1 MGQSVW
7 RPLILMLI
15 VVLVFDLLYNV
26 VMKQAAVQGA
36 EVSYSRFREELGA
49 DNIKKITIK
58 GSSIKGEFRA
68 KTRITAVVE
77 GKEAARE
84 VTSFTTVL
92 PVIQDPGLM
101 ADLAAKKVEVTAVST
116 ESSPFATALIYL
128 LPWLL
133 IIGIWWVAMRG
144 MKGQGPG
151 AMLGGF
157 AKSGAKM
164 YTTTEKV
171 NVTFDDVAGMENP
184 KLELR
189 EVVEFL
195 KEPKKFQRLGGKV
208 PKGVLLVGP
217 PGTGKTL
224 LARAVAGEA
233 GVAFFSISASQ
244 FIEMFVGVGASR
256 VRDLFTNAKKAAP
269 SIIFIDELD
278 AVGRSRGAGFGG
290 GHDEREQTLN
300 QLLSEMDGFDPHEE
314 VIVLAATNR
323 PDVLDPAL
331 LRPGRFDR
339 HVVIER
345 PDWRDREQILKVH
358 TRKINLDKDVDLAVI
373 ARGTPGMTGADLESL
388 VNEAAIL
395 AARGNAPAVNMSHL
409 ENAKDKI
416 LMGGERKM
424 FITGEEKRIT
434 AYHEAGHALVAKLIP
449 GTDPVHKVTI
459 IPHGMALGVTQQLPE
474 DDRYHYPKAYLV
486 NRLRVAL
493 GGRVA
498 ERLVFND
505 LSTGAQSDLKTV
517 TDLAEK
523 MVCQWGMSDKIG
535 AMTFSRG
542 QEHPFLGRKLAEE
555 KTFSEE
561 MAWLIDQEIAAIIR
575 DAEKGA
581 EELVAANRI
590 KLDALADALLE
601 EETLDGKRV
610 DEILA
615 AVEKGVP
622 PPAPAA

>member
-1 MGQSVW
+1 M
-7 RPLILMLI
+7 LIL
-15 VVLVFDLLYNV
+15 VLFFDLFYNV
-26 VMKQAAVQGA
+26 IMKQAAEEGA
-36 EVSYSRFREELGA
+36 EISYSRFKDELA
-49 DNIKKITIK
+49 ANNIKKITIK
-58 GSSIKGEFRA
+58 GTSLKGEFRT
-68 KTRITAVVE
+68 KTKITAVAQ
-77 GKEAARE
+77 GKEVVRE
-84 VTSFTTVL
+84 VDNFNTIL
-92 PVIQDPGLM
+92 PTIADPALM
-101 ADLAAKKVEVTAVST
+101 PALTEKKVEVTAVST
-116 ESSPFATALIYL
+116 ESTPFASMLIYL
-128 LPWLL
+128 LPWLF
-133 IIGIWWVAMRG
+133 IIGIWWLAMRG
-144 MKGQGPG
+144 VRGQGPG
-151 AMLGGF
+151 AMMGGF
-157 AKSGAKM
+157 AKSGARV
-164 YTTTEKV
+164 YSTGEKI

-184 KLELR
+184 KQELR

-195 KEPKKFQRLGGKV
+195 KDPKKFQRIGGKV

-233 GVAFFSISASQ
+233 GVSFFSISASQ

-256 VRDLFTNAKKAAP
+256 VRDLFTSAKKAAP
-269 SIIFIDELD
+269 SIVFIDELD

-314 VIVLAATNR
+314 VIVMAATNR

-358 TRKINLDKDVDLAVI
+358 TRKISLSGDVDLGVI

-395 AARGNAPAVNMSHL
+395 AARENAPVVTMTHL
-409 ENAKDKI
+409 ELAKDKI

-424 FITGEEKRIT
+424 FISDQEKRIT
-434 AYHEAGHALVAKLIP
+434 AYHEAGHALVAKLLP

-459 IPHGMALGVTQQLPE
+459 IPRGMALGITQQLPE
-474 DDRYHYPKAYLV
+474 DDRYHYPKTYLM
-486 NRLRVAL
+486 NRLAVAL
-493 GGRVA
+493 GGRAA
-498 ERLVFND
+498 EKLVFSD
-505 LSTGAQSDLKTV
+505 LSTGAQSDLKLV
-517 TDLAEK
+517 TDLSEK

-542 QEHPFLGRKLAEE
+542 EEHPFLGLKLAQE
-555 KTFSEE
+555 KSFSEE
-561 MAWLIDQEIAAIIR
+561 MAWLIDQEIAVIIKE
-575 DAEKGA
+575 AELKA
-581 EELVAANRI
+581 DELVLANRP
-590 KLDALADALLE
+590 KLDALATALLE

-610 DEILA
+610 DEVLA
-615 AVEKGVP
+615 TA
-622 PPAPAA
+622 

>member
-1 MGQSVW
+1 MGQSIW
-7 RPLILMLI
+7 KPLLIMLIL
-15 VVLVFDLLYNV
+15 VVLFDLIYTAI
-26 VMKQAAVQGA
+26 MQQALEQGA
-36 EVSYSRFREELGA
+36 EISYSRFRDELAA
-49 DNIKKITIK
+49 DNVKRVTLK
-58 GSSIKGEFRA
+58 GSSIKGNFRG
-68 KTRITAVVE
+68 KTNIVEKVQGKDVV
-77 GKEAARE
+77 RE
-84 VTSFTTVL
+84 VTAFTTIL
-92 PVIQDPGLM
+92 PNIADPTLM
-101 ADLAAKKVEVTAVST
+101 PELTAKKVELKAIST
-116 ESSPFATALIYL
+116 ETSAFAGALLYI

-133 IIGIWWVAMRG
+133 IIGIWWMIAKG
-144 MKGQGPG
+144 AKGQGPG
-151 AMLGGF
+151 AMMGGF

-164 YTTTEKV
+164 YTGGEKI
-171 NVTFDDVAGMENP
+171 NVTFDDVAGMENS
-184 KLELR
+184 KLELK
-189 EVVEFL
+189 EMVEYL
-195 KEPKKFQRLGGKV
+195 KDPKKFERIGGKV

-256 VRDLFTNAKKAAP
+256 VRDLFANAKKAAP

-300 QLLSEMDGFDPHEE
+300 QLLSEMDGFDPHQE
-314 VIVLAATNR
+314 VIVIAATNR

-339 HVVIER
+339 HVVIDR
-345 PDWRDREQILKVH
+345 PDWRDRELILKVH
-358 TRKINLDKDVDLAVI
+358 ARKISMDAEVDLAVI
-373 ARGTPGMTGADLESL
+373 ARGTPGMTGADLENL
-388 VNEAAIL
+388 LNEAAIQ
-395 AARGNAPAVNMSHL
+395 AAREDASSVTMSHL
-409 ENAKDKI
+409 EKAKDKI

-424 FITGEEKRIT
+424 FISDQEKRIT
-434 AYHEAGHALVAKLIP
+434 AYHEAGHALVAKLLP

-459 IPHGMALGVTQQLPE
+459 IPHGMALGVTQQLPD

-486 NRLRVAL
+486 NRLSVAL

-498 ERLVFND
+498 ERLEFND
-505 LSTGAQSDLKTV
+505 ISTGAQSDLKTV

-535 AMTFSRG
+535 PMTFTRG
-542 QEHPFLGRKLAEE
+542 EEHPFLGRKLAEE
-555 KTFSEE
+555 KSFSEE
-561 MAWLIDQEIAAIIR
+561 MAWLIDQEIAAVIKE
-575 DAEKGA
+575 AELKA
-581 EELVAANRI
+581 AELVFANRH
-590 KLDALADALLE
+590 KLDALASALLE

-615 AVEKGVP
+615 A
-622 PPAPAA
+622 A